1 LGNEAEKR
9 RRVLEAVVSISMDSL
24 RPPEDFSDAQAAAD
38 WEDIGGPS
46 GDLTPEEVEHMAI
59 TMFGCPAPDEIDDE

>member
-9 RRVLEAVVSISMDSL
+9 RRVLEAVIAISMDSMG
-24 RPPEDFSDAQAAAD
+24 PGKGEEAD
-38 WEDIGGPS
+38 EIEGQE
-46 GDLTPEEVEHMAI
+46 LEHMAI